1 MMRLRHE
8 QVLKDVEA
16 DTGHGGKAERE
27 LHVARGKDGAASP
40 RPGPDLEEAFAHD
53 GENSRQ
59 EISQRSKYTGATPSP
74 SRAGRDQE
82 VLAWLRRI
90 IVSLGI
96 GGASY
101 AIMLA
106 IMVLSVVYDQQ
117 FEPVITFAFDT
128 GRWITDVLDSWVSG
142 SRWAQVA
149 VNHLRERVNMTHVVL
164 SIPAIILATIF
175 VGIPLNKFLGGTRSA
190 LQRVAMAVVSVPT
203 TVILAVALF
212 TFNALVPDT
221 YAALLRFAD
230 WIWQGSL
237 NALSA
242 SGDTIPG
249 ARKLTNI
256 ARQGFSGHHY
266 VIMALCSTLAAFLVN
281 MLFALA
287 TKPRSENHEAS
298 RPVRTENH

>member
-1 MMRLRHE
+1 
-8 QVLKDVEA
+8 
-16 DTGHGGKAERE
+16 
-27 LHVARGKDGAASP
+27 
-40 RPGPDLEEAFAHD
+40 
-53 GENSRQ
+53 
-59 EISQRSKYTGATPSP
+59 
-74 SRAGRDQE
+74 

-142 SRWAQVA
+142 SRWGQVA

-249 ARKLTNI
+249 ARKLTNV

-281 MLFALA
+281 TLFALA
-287 TKPRSENHEAS
+287 TKPRSEKHEAS
-298 RPVRTENH
+298 RPVRTENHQNRER